1 MIKYVRTILFVLL
14 TALGLQ
20 DAGARVIKDLFIAMP
35 DSLMPMLDNNARK
48 DLVDICLSGM
58 TTALPNEWDGM
69 SVVQKLTDNFL
80 QLREDSEGIVTT
92 RMALLTHGKDTVVC
106 MVRTLRT
113 PQPASE
119 VQFFN
124 SRWQELNADKLIQMP
139 LPTEFVRDDEK
150 LTEGVLPV
158 ELVEADLQ
166 MTERGDATLTFT
178 TNTSANAIVFQW
190 KGKKFVRVKNK

>member
-1 MIKYVRTILFVLL
+1 MRKYVRTILFVLL
-14 TALGLQ
+14 AAIGMEN
-20 DAGARVIKDLFIAMP
+20 GEARVMKDFFIAMP

-58 TTALPNEWDGM
+58 NTALPNEWDGT
-69 SVVQKLTDNFL
+69 SVLQKLTDNFL

-92 RMALLTHGKDTVVC
+92 QMALLANGKDTVIC

-124 SRWQELNADKLIQMP
+124 SHWQEVKADKHIAIP
-139 LPTEFVRDDEK
+139 LYSEFVRDDSK
-150 LTEGVLPV
+150 LSEGALPV
-158 ELVEADLQ
+158 ELMQANLQ
-166 MTERGDATLTFT
+166 TTERGGATLTFT
-178 TNTSANAIVFQW
+178 TNTSANAIIFQW
-190 KGKKFVRVKNK
+190 KGKKFVRAKK